1 VNASSM
7 WNARLSETARS
18 RFAPPP
24 VLRGGANVHVSAV
37 AEDVPVVTVVR

>member
-1 VNASSM
+1 M
-7 WNARLSETARS
+7 WKARLSETARS

-37 AEDVPVVTVVR
+37 AADVPAVTVVR